1 MTATVALY
9 CPPVIVRG
17 QQCAKAPLTAGGATE
32 QLPGGVAVSRAGGGL
47 TAEPSWLP
55 SAAGAA
61 SHRNTVRRP
70 AGRRLV
76 MVAQMSGCR
85 SWLGVALSASS
96 VSVHASGVR
105 CPLVRC
111 PLVRCPLVRCLL
123 VRCPM
128 SGCPL
133 SGVSGVGVRVPRPR
147 PRPLCP
153 HGCLRGARRAATRLS
168 RRRRCWASG
177 HVGLDLVV
185 VVEALGQRTGFDR
198 MAGQGH
204 AGCAGSPV
212 GLGEQVGARC
222 TPSCG
227 MAARRS
233 SGQGWRQ
240 AADHD
245 LGWTAAATTS
255 GARAVDLGPGV
266 ARSGRVLGSTAAEG
280 ARPHRGPSGQG
291 ARPGWARQPSELG
304 EQWWAC
310 QDLNLGPH
318 PYQVSRAQRCADRR
332 FPRSLASVR
341 GEGMRS
347 IGA

>member
-1 MTATVALY
+1 MPVVAWS
-9 CPPVIVRG
+9 PFPHPR
-17 QQCAKAPLTAGGATE
+17 
-32 QLPGGVAVSRAGGGL
+32 
-47 TAEPSWLP
+47 
-55 SAAGAA
+55 
-61 SHRNTVRRP
+61 
-70 AGRRLV
+70 
-76 MVAQMSGCR
+76 
-85 SWLGVALSASS
+85 SASTRP
-96 VSVHASGVR
+96 VSGDW
-105 CPLVRC
+105 CPVSAR
-111 PLVRCPLVRCLL
+111 PV
-123 VRCPM
+123 

-133 SGVSGVGVRVPRPR
+133 SGVSVGVRAFRVPVRVR
-147 PRPLCP
+147 CVRT
-153 HGCLRGARRAATRLS
+153 GDFVERVGASGSHTAELAQAVLGQ
-168 RRRRCWASG
+168 RRRR
-177 HVGLDLVV
+177 
-185 VVEALGQRTGFDR
+185 
-198 MAGQGH
+198 AGPGRRRGGARAAGRVRSHGRPGH

>member
-17 QQCAKAPLTAGGATE
+17 QQCAEAPLTAGGATE

-255 GARAVDLGPGV
+255 GLGWWTWALGSPAPAGPWLDGCV
-266 ARSGRVLGSTAAEG
+266 GHAAPTAAQAGRERDRVGRVSPLSWENSGG
-280 ARPHRGPSGQG
+280 PART
-291 ARPGWARQPSELG
+291 
-304 EQWWAC
+304 
-310 QDLNLGPH
+310 
-318 PYQVSRAQRCADRR
+318 
-332 FPRSLASVR
+332 
-341 GEGMRS
+341 
-347 IGA
+347 